1 MNDKNTKK
9 KANQNPSCY
18 NVLENLKLQT
28 HMRLE

>member
-1 MNDKNTKK
+1 MIKTQQK